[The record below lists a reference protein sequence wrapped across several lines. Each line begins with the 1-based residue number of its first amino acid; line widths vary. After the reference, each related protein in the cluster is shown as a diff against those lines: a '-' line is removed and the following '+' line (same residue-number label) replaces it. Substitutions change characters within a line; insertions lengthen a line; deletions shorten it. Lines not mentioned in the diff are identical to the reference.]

1 MLLKAGITVPYQR
14 EVTEEEQ
21 ETKTLRIT
29 KKWKIYNTSIL
40 QRKYRCTSAQDGR
53 KKIRMICDVLSEDD
67 TFKMSDTHK
76 GCQVRRENAHA
87 ETVCCNNVRVLYDD
101 IPFPHMKIEISRFP
115 EGRVGMEEYYKA
127 EKLEQI
133 LNSRAK

>member
-1 MLLKAGITVPYQR
+1 VYA
-14 EVTEEEQ
+14 EEQ

-76 GCQVRRENAHA
+76 VSAFACFSVKVRLLTECFKEGQIDIAVQLGCK
-87 ETVCCNNVRVLYDD
+87 Y
-101 IPFPHMKIEISRFP
+101 
-115 EGRVGMEEYYKA
+115 
-127 EKLEQI
+127 
-133 LNSRAK
+133 